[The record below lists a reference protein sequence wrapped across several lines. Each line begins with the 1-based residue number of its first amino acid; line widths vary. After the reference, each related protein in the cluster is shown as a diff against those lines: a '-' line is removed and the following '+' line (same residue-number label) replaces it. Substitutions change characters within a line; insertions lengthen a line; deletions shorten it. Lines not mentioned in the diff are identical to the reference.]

1 MDHASSLSRRFPI
14 ITAIIITFLVE
25 CSNGIEGF
33 PTLVTTTLTK
43 RFNVSQMQ
51 LAMRAYAN
59 KGNFIRIQ
67 QSVEIRP
74 GDVENLRRLLRG
86 EQGIVRDQRDRLTIL
101 QALKDFPQYRI
112 NLYRNILS
120 NAIRP
125 NELELLG
132 WLGINKE
139 CAKYMPGILGSF

>member
-33 PTLVTTTLTK
+33 ATLIPTTLTK
-43 RFNVSQMQ
+43 RFNVSQVQ

-74 GDVENLRRLLRG
+74 GDVENLRRLLCG
-86 EQGIVRDQRDRLTIL
+86 EQGIIRNQRDRPTIL
-101 QALKDFPQYRI
+101 QVPKDFPQYRI

-132 WLGINKE
+132 WLSINKE
-139 CAKYMPGILGSF
+139 SAKYMPSILGSF